1 MRAVPRRR
9 EFYIRLAEGGST
21 AKLEGLLRKWL
32 GALEVLVNHLRGFLE
47 GGGYGRVV

>member
-9 EFYIRLAEGGST
+9 EFYARLAEGGST
-21 AKLEGLLRKWL
+21 AKLEGVLTQWL
-32 GALEVLVNHLRGFLE
+32 DALEVLVTHLRGFLE

>member
-9 EFYIRLAEGGST
+9 DFYARLAEGGST
-21 AKLEGLLRKWL
+21 AKFDAMLSKWL
-32 GALEVLVNHLRGFLE
+32 NALEVLVSHLRGFLE